1 MSFLY
6 DRIVAHIDK
15 ATTDPNIEKELQA
28 KRDKLKE
35 LIKTNQSLI
44 DSQRKFLFDKTPKKI
59 TDPVLIAYE
68 DIQLLK
74 AIIDE
79 LDNLNKSASDIG
91 TLNDKTEEI
100 INRYNSLARNAF
112 KSGTSWSDKIDI
124 KGRGTRLTYYSYINA
139 LRQALNDFPDM
150 PSEYK
155 GPAKDILAILREI
168 LKNNLYTNDK
178 SYEEGLYNLQEKYS
192 KLKEK
197 ILQGREKGKDIWD
210 PKDGIMAKIANESI
224 AKVLSKNIQRID
236 FKELPTDPEVLSDIV
251 KSKEESDAIKA
262 DKEQDTFSIWN
273 VIKNAVSRGITI
285 GGILLIVLLAL
296 MGASIAVNLNVYKPI
311 GFRILYLIY
320 GMIFSPVVIF
330 YGILYRSWWHG
341 KKPVYYSFLPLIPYF
356 FVNRYT
362 QFLLGWLTYRP
373 DNEMWNLEE
382 WHKH

>member
-6 DRIVAHIDK
+6 DRIVAQIDK

-28 KRDKLKE
+28 KRDKLKAV
-35 LIKTNQSLI
+35 IKNNQTFI
-44 DSQRKFLFDKTPKKI
+44 DSQRKFLFDKTPKNLS
-59 TDPVLIAYE
+59 DPVLIAYE

-74 AIIDE
+74 AILDE
-79 LDNLNKSASDIG
+79 LDSLNKSATDIG

-100 INRYNSLARNAF
+100 TNRYNSLARNAF
-112 KSGTSWSDKIDI
+112 QNGTSWSNKIDI
-124 KGRGTRLTYYSYINA
+124 KGRGARLTYYLYINA
-139 LRQALNDFPDM
+139 LRQALHDFPDM

-155 GPAKDILAILREI
+155 GPANEILATLREI
-168 LKNNLYTNDK
+168 LKNNLYTNDE
-178 SYEEGLYNLQEKYS
+178 SYNEGFHKLQEKYS
-192 KLKEK
+192 KLIQK
-197 ILQGREKGKDIWD
+197 IQQERQKAKDIWD
-210 PKDGIMAKIANESI
+210 PKDGIMAKVFNETTT
-224 AKVLSKNIQRID
+224 KVFSKNKQRID
-236 FKELPTDPEVLSDIV
+236 FKELPTDPELMSDIV
-251 KSKEESDAIKA
+251 KSKEESDALKA

-273 VIKNAVSRGITI
+273 VIKNAVSKGLTI
-285 GGILLIVLLAL
+285 GGILLILLLAL

-311 GFRILYLIY
+311 GFRILYMIY
-320 GMIFSPVVIF
+320 GMIFSPIVII